1 MLAHQRRMDGG
12 VLYHSDWSR
21 RAAGIPVCHSL
32 RDLITPVYHSVCPL
46 DEPRR
51 HNPPADCERRQLFS
65 LPPHPTDRALWA
77 RITSSLRSSG
87 VLLLGAGASA
97 AAGVTLMKHLVPAFD
112 CTSTEE
118 FFQEIRPLSP
128 RERFRQLF
136 EYLQTD
142 DPFRLTAGYQALGAL
157 VGTL

>member
-1 MLAHQRRMDGG
+1 MATMIAQTIQDLARDLAKRRMVND
-12 VLYHSDWSR
+12 
-21 RAAGIPVCHSL
+21 
-32 RDLITPVYHSVCPL
+32 
-46 DEPRR
+46 
-51 HNPPADCERRQLFS
+51 PP
-65 LPPHPTDRALWA
+65 P
-77 RITSSLRSSG
+77 

-97 AAGVTLMKHLVPAFD
+97 ASGVTLMKHLVPAFD

-128 RERFRQLF
+128 LERFRRLF

-157 VGTL
+157 VGAL